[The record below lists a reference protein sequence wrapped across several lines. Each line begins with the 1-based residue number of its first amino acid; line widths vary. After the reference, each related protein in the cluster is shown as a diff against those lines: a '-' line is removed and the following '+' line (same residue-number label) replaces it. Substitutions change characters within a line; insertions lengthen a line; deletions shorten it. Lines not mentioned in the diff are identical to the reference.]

1 MFWAGGVTFLFHYL
15 ADMPKKKSGKGKQ
28 IAAPT
33 AEDQLVLKSREPTAK
48 HEQFDDRGRTGNEQA
63 QLQYYKTEALR
74 AWVSIFVDHSHK
86 HRPHTIA
93 WLLLNANVTYN
104 T

>member
-1 MFWAGGVTFLFHYL
+1 
-15 ADMPKKKSGKGKQ
+15 MPKRKSGKGKQ
-28 IAAPT
+28 IAAPSDK
-33 AEDQLVLKSREPTAK
+33 DQLVQKSREPKAK
-48 HEQFDDRGRTGNEQA
+48 HEQFDDLGRTGNEHA

-86 HRPHTIA
+86 HHPHTIT
-93 WLLLNANVTYN
+93 WLLLNVNVTYN